1 MPLCTEYIQSTIC
14 PTYDCSRCRQLNN
27 KSFYKSSD
35 ILRMYMVI
43 GTAVFIV
50 TVTFYE
56 LVLCEAIRSSV
67 RVASVKVFTLDRM

>member
-1 MPLCTEYIQSTIC
+1 
-14 PTYDCSRCRQLNN
+14 
-27 KSFYKSSD
+27 
-35 ILRMYMVI
+35 MYMVI